1 MKISLKNN
9 KNNAKCTNRKKSG
22 FSLIELLIVISITMI
37 LGGIA
42 FVSSSRILNFT
53 SIEGQAQSIRSHIE
67 RARIYTLA
75 SKNNSSFGV
84 VFSSSTARVF
94 QGTTFVSASSSDQVL
109 QLDTSNNIINILLS
123 NGSNTL
129 YFNKITGEPNAT
141 GTIMITAINNNLDRR
156 TIIIYTTGVVD
167 IQ

>member
-1 MKISLKNN
+1 MRYFSNS
-9 KNNAKCTNRKKSG
+9 KKSG
-22 FSLIELLIVISITMI
+22 FTLVELLIVLSITT
-37 LGGIA
+37 LLASIA
-42 FVSSSRILNFT
+42 FVASARILNYN

-94 QGTTFVSASSSDQVL
+94 QGTTFVSASSSDQVMN
-109 QLDTSNNIINILLS
+109 LDTGNNIINITLS

-129 YFNKITGEPNAT
+129 YFNKISGEPNAT
-141 GTIMITAINNNLDRR
+141 GTITVTSVNNSLDRR
-156 TIIIYTTGVVD
+156 TVVIYTTGVVD

>member
-1 MKISLKNN
+1 MHRN
-9 KNNAKCTNRKKSG
+9 KNRG

-42 FVSSSRILNFT
+42 FVSADRILNYN
-53 SIEGQAQSIRSHIE
+53 SIEGQAQSIRSQIE

-84 VFSSSTARVF
+84 VFSTSTARVF
-94 QGTTFVSASSSDQVL
+94 QGTTFVSASSSDQVMY
-109 QLDTSNNIINILLS
+109 LDTGNNIINITLA
-123 NGSNTL
+123 GGGNTI

-141 GTIMITAINNNLDRR
+141 GTITITAVSNNLDRR
-156 TIIIYTTGVVD
+156 VIVIYGTGVVD

>member
-1 MKISLKNN
+1 MKEKIN
-9 KNNAKCTNRKKSG
+9 KKSG
-22 FSLIELLIVISITMI
+22 FTLIELLVVISITML
-37 LGGIA
+37 LGGMA
-42 FVSSSRILNFT
+42 FVASARILNFT

-94 QGTTFVSASSSDQVL
+94 QGTTFISASSSDQVL
-109 QLDTSNNIINILLS
+109 NLDTGNNIINITLS

-129 YFNKITGEPNAT
+129 YFNKISGEPNAT
-141 GTIMITAINNNLDRR
+141 GTITITAVNNSLDRR
-156 TIIIYTTGVVD
+156 TVVIYTTGVVD